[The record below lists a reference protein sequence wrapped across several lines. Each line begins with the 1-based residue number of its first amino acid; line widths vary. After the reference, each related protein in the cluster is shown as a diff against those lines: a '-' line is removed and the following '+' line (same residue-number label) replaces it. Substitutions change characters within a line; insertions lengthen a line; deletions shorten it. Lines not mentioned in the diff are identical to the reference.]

1 MSHKISY
8 IFIFLIVIVFV
19 IGGFLFYRSLFQN
32 IKDPVTLVPDHASL
46 IVEIPDFK
54 KFNEDW
60 DSSYVYNK
68 FFDEWPS
75 LQEYDQILPQVL
87 QHIQVK
93 TENFALWEIPSLLL
107 SFHHHDWLLILPSTG
122 VSPGEMQDE
131 LLPYIS
137 PKPVFKEKEINGEWL
152 AELSF
157 STKTIFLTEN
167 KGWYFVSS
175 SSKLALEALNLTQKP
190 NTFTQSGDFQELLKV
205 SGKRSDA
212 HVYLNFQEL
221 QSLLP
226 LVANDSEQNIWK
238 RANSIALWAG
248 LDLSI
253 NANEIFLNGYS
264 IPQKNSTSFLSI
276 LENQKSVGMTISD
289 HFPYG
294 TSGFYH
300 LSISDYNMFLQRWNG
315 YMQSTGLYP
324 QILRSG
330 EQIQK
335 QLTGKIAEL
344 TNKWWAGEMA
354 CLQTD
359 RNKLY
364 GVFLA
369 KKGPESFL
377 NLSEIAHLSQPE
389 IISLEYKNYKIKEIN
404 FPWFMAAQF
413 GPWFKN
419 FEKTYFTVVDDM
431 AIFAQNTNDLME
443 YVDILEQGYI
453 LQKNE
458 SYIAFSDNLSKN
470 SNFTYFLNSPKT
482 PLQILPGLDEL
493 LVESLS
499 SCTLFKNDLSGFST
513 QLTWKNNMVYTS
525 LYGGFDGKRTQ
536 NTSQW
541 QVLLDSE
548 MILSPSIITDHTDG
562 THKYIVFDDF
572 RQMYL
577 IDEQGDVVWKKQL
590 EENAM
595 SPVHQIDFYKNGKIQ
610 YLFNTEN
617 YVYLVD
623 LTGEL
628 VDNYPVKL
636 NSEASAGL
644 SVVDYSNNKDY
655 RIFIPC
661 KNGEIYNYQIN
672 GRLVKDWKAKNT
684 RRKIVK
690 PIKHLVIANKD
701 YLIAEADNGNVFFY
715 DRKGNIRMEIK
726 QSFQNALGSDF
737 YSGQNTHPGH
747 LLTTSA
753 DGKIAYIPEKG
764 AIKSDDFGKFS
775 PNHFFLYDQ
784 FNSAAPY
791 NFIFVDGQQ
800 LQVFDKDKNPVYTYV
815 FEHEIVTKPQMF
827 NISGDKI
834 LTVLDSLGGQL
845 YLFDSKGFM
854 SKTFEGSLGYTFDS
868 SNSRASVII
877 ANDRS
882 VSKYD
887 L

>member
-1 MSHKISY
+1 
-8 IFIFLIVIVFV
+8 
-19 IGGFLFYRSLFQN
+19 
-32 IKDPVTLVPDHASL
+32 
-46 IVEIPDFK
+46 
-54 KFNEDW
+54 
-60 DSSYVYNK
+60 
-68 FFDEWPS
+68 
-75 LQEYDQILPQVL
+75 
-87 QHIQVK
+87 
-93 TENFALWEIPSLLL
+93 
-107 SFHHHDWLLILPSTG
+107 
-122 VSPGEMQDE
+122 
-131 LLPYIS
+131 
-137 PKPVFKEKEINGEWL
+137 
-152 AELSF
+152 
-157 STKTIFLTEN
+157 
-167 KGWYFVSS
+167 
-175 SSKLALEALNLTQKP
+175 
-190 NTFTQSGDFQELLKV
+190 
-205 SGKRSDA
+205 
-212 HVYLNFQEL
+212 
-221 QSLLP
+221 
-226 LVANDSEQNIWK
+226 
-238 RANSIALWAG
+238 
-248 LDLSI
+248 
-253 NANEIFLNGYS
+253 
-264 IPQKNSTSFLSI
+264 
-276 LENQKSVGMTISD
+276 MTISD

-300 LSISDYNMFLQRWNG
+300 LSISDYNLFLQRWKG
-315 YMQSTGLYP
+315 YMQATGLYQ
-324 QILRSG
+324 QIFQSG
-330 EQIQK
+330 ELIQK
-335 QLTGKIAEL
+335 QLTKDIAAITES
-344 TNKWWAGEMA
+344 WWAGEMA
-354 CLQTD
+354 WVQTD
-359 RNKLY
+359 RNKEY

-369 KKGPESFL
+369 KKGQESFL
-377 NLSEIAHLSQPE
+377 SLSEIAHLSQPE

-404 FPWFMAAQF
+404 FPWFLAAQF

-419 FEKTYFTVVDDM
+419 FEKTYFSVVEDM
-431 AIFAQNTNDLME
+431 IIFARSTSELME
-443 YVDILEQGYI
+443 YVDLLEQGYI

-493 LVESLS
+493 LVESLT
-499 SCTLFKNDLSGFST
+499 SCTLFKNDLSGFSA
-513 QLTWKNNMVYTS
+513 QFNWKNNMVYTS
-525 LYGGFDGKRTQ
+525 IYGGFDGKRTQ

-541 QVLLDSE
+541 QVLLDSK

-577 IDEQGDVVWKKQL
+577 INEQGDVVWKKQL

-595 SPVHQIDFYKNGKIQ
+595 SQVYQIDFYKNGKIQ

-617 YVYLVD
+617 YLYLVD

-661 KNGEIYNYQIN
+661 QNGEIYNYQKN
-672 GRLVKDWKAKNT
+672 GRLLKDWKAKNT

-690 PIKHLVIANKD
+690 PIKHLVTANKD

-747 LLTTSA
+747 LLTTSS
-753 DGKIAYIPEKG
+753 DGKIAFIPEKG

-784 FNSAAPY
+784 FSSAAPY

-800 LQVFDKDKNPVYTYV
+800 LQVFDKDKNPIYTYV

-827 NISGDKI
+827 NISGEKI
-834 LTVLDSLGGQL
+834 LTVLDSIGGQL
-845 YLFDSKGFM
+845 YLFDSRGFM
-854 SKTFEGSLGYTFDS
+854 NKTIEGSLGYIVDVS
-868 SNSRASVII
+868 QNRASVII
-877 ANDRS
+877 GHNRS
-882 VSKYD
+882 VSKHE